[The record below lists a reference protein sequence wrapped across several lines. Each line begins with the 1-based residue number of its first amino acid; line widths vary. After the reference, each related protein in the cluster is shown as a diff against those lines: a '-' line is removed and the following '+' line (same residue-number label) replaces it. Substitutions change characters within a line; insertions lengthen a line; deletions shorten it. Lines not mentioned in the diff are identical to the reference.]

1 MFLNQCL
8 EVSLDELV
16 DLNLFYIGVPIGII
30 ILVIIY
36 FVYMFNRLYRYRNAS
51 EATLNQIGVALK
63 KRLDMIEQLLGA
75 TKGYVEHERE
85 VFEAIAR
92 LRASLVDV
100 KARGMDDVVEESGK
114 IVGDLF
120 AIAEA
125 YPELKANET
134 VKKLMD
140 AIISVEEE
148 IARQRYTY
156 NNVVQEFNTM
166 LDTIPSSFV
175 AKSQSMIKIDYLEF
189 EGEISDRPEITGIA
203 KS

>member
-16 DLNLFYIGVPIGII
+16 DLNLFYIAVPIGII
-30 ILVIIY
+30 VLVIIY

-114 IVGDLF
+114 IAGDLF

-134 VKKLMD
+134 VQKLMD

-175 AKSQSMIKIDYLEF
+175 AKSQNMTKIDYLEF
-189 EGEISDRPEITGIA
+189 EGEISDRPEITRIA